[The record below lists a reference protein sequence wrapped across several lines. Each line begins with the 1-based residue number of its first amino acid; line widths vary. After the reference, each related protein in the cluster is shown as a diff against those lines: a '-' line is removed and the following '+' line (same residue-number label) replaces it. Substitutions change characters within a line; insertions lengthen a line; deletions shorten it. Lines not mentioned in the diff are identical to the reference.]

1 METFHCLKLFISK
14 GSFLIGPSLY
24 GHPMAYL
31 SYIFHFMPIY
41 ITYISDIYTVF
52 RNNCNAVLHCT
63 WYYVLVLQ
71 CNVGFGDLLLS
82 PCGRA
87 QSPNGKCGGMEAN
100 MLVF

>member
-1 METFHCLKLFISK
+1 METFHCLELFISK
-14 GSFLIGPSLY
+14 RSFLKEPSHY
-24 GHPMAYL
+24 GHPLAYF
-31 SYIFHFMPIY
+31 SYIFHFMSVY
-41 ITYISDIYTVF
+41 ITYIYTIF
-52 RNNCNAVLHCT
+52 RNNCNAVLRCT

-100 MLVF
+100 VLIF